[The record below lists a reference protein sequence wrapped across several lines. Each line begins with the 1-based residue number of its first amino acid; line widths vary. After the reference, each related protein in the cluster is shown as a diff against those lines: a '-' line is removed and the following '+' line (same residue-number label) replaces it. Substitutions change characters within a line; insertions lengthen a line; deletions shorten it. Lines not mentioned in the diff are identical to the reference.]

1 MIYSMTGFG
10 RTANEIVKESGF
22 TVEISS
28 VNRKQLELRFNLPRE
43 LASLE
48 NDLRKFFAASISRGM
63 VNVRVLIEPS
73 LKNELENAEI
83 NYKLLYQLV
92 EAAVKVKSEC
102 NLDESAIDLAS
113 LFNVYGV
120 VSNSS
125 ADVENSEVLDKL
137 MSACRS
143 ALVNFI
149 ESRRLEGEELA
160 KDLQARIEFLKSL
173 LVQIVPYTEVFKD
186 NLRKKL
192 IARLEEENFK
202 IDLNDER
209 LQKEILFY
217 VDKCD
222 VTEEITRL
230 NSHFAQF
237 DRLMAENAK
246 EQGRSM
252 DFLMQEMFREINT
265 LGNKSGSTDIS
276 PLVVQFKAE
285 LEKIREQVQN
295 IE

>member
-1 MIYSMTGFG
+1 MTGFG

-143 ALVNFI
+143 ALANFI

-217 VDKCD
+217 ADKCD

>member
-143 ALVNFI
+143 ALANFI

>member
-143 ALVNFI
+143 ALANFI

-217 VDKCD
+217 ADKCD

-265 LGNKSGSTDIS
+265 LGNKSGTTDIS

>member
-1 MIYSMTGFG
+1 MTGFG

-43 LASLE
+43 LASVE

-125 ADVENSEVLDKL
+125 ADVENSEVIDKL

-143 ALVNFI
+143 ALANFI